1 MRKGEA
7 RRNTDFMD
15 LTRIYYIFFILFLGG
30 CKSEN
35 TPKELGRAVYFW
47 KTTFELSH
55 KETTF
60 LEKNIIEKI
69 YLRFFDVDMLQNEAV
84 PKGIVS
90 LKSKV
95 SQEIVPTVFIT
106 NRVFERL
113 KFEQIED
120 LSAKILGQINKI
132 SRNHK
137 EIQLDCDWTL
147 STKNKYFFFLQ
158 KLKEKSPKTMRF
170 SATIRLHQIKFYEKT
185 GIPPV
190 DEGVLMLYNTGDWR
204 KLKEENSIFDP
215 QTTMNYLDNLSDYP
229 LHLNFAFPI
238 FHQVLAYR
246 NGIFYTFIKNCSLDE
261 IKESQSF
268 EKTELENQFLC
279 KFDIQFKNISFR
291 KNDVLKYENSDFD
304 KINRTQTRILS
315 KTKAPKTNII
325 LYHLDEKNLSNY
337 PQKQISELFS
347 QN

>member
-1 MRKGEA
+1 
-7 RRNTDFMD
+7 MD
-15 LTRIYYIFFILFLGG
+15 LTRICSLFLILIFGG

-35 TPKELGRAVYFW
+35 TPKDLGRAVYFW
-47 KTTFELSH
+47 KTTFELSQ
-55 KETTF
+55 KETAF
-60 LEKNIIEKI
+60 LEKNKVAKI
-69 YLRFFDVDMLQNEAV
+69 YLRFFDVDMLHNEAI
-84 PKGIVS
+84 PKGIVNI
-90 LKSKV
+90 KSKV
-95 SQEIVPTVFIT
+95 NQEIVPTVFIT

-113 KFEQIED
+113 SLDQIED
-120 LSAKILGQINKI
+120 LSIKVLGQINKLLK
-132 SRNHK
+132 NHK

-147 STKNKYFFFLQ
+147 STKNKYFFFLE

-170 SATIRLHQIKFYEKT
+170 SSTIRLHQIKFYQKT

-190 DEGVLMLYNTGDWR
+190 DEGILMLYNTGDWR

-238 FHQVLAYR
+238 FHQVMAYR

-261 IKESQSF
+261 ILANRAF
-268 EKTELENQFLC
+268 GKTEVKNQFLC
-279 KFDIQFKNISFR
+279 KQDVQFKNISFR
-291 KNDVLKYENSDFD
+291 KNDILKFETSDFE
-304 KINRTQTRILS
+304 KVNKTKNRILQKIKAS
-315 KTKAPKTNII
+315 KTTII

-337 PQKQISELFS
+337 NQRQISELFS

>member
-1 MRKGEA
+1 M
-7 RRNTDFMD
+7 DF
-15 LTRIYYIFFILFLGG
+15 TRIYFLLLILFLGG
-30 CKSEN
+30 CKSDN
-35 TPKELGRAVYFW
+35 TPKDLGRAVYFW
-47 KTTFELSH
+47 KTTFELSQ
-55 KETTF
+55 KETAF
-60 LEKNIIEKI
+60 LEENKVEKI

-84 PKGIVS
+84 PKGIVTI
-90 LKSKV
+90 KSKV
-95 SQEIVPTVFIT
+95 NQEIVPTIFIT

-120 LSAKILGQINKI
+120 LSAKILRQINKI

-137 EIQLDCDWTL
+137 GIQLDCDWTL
-147 STKNKYFFFLQ
+147 STKNKYFFFLE
-158 KLKEKSPKTMRF
+158 KLKEKSQKNMRF

-215 QTTMNYLDNLSDYP
+215 QATMNYLDNLSDYP

-246 NGIFYTFIKNCSLDE
+246 NGIFYTFIKNCNVDE
-261 IKESQSF
+261 ILANPAF
-268 EKTELENQFLC
+268 TKTEVENQFLC
-279 KFDIQFKNISFR
+279 NQDVQFKNISFR
-291 KNDVLKYENSDFD
+291 KNDILKYENSDFD
-304 KINRTQTRILS
+304 KINKTKTRILS
-315 KTKAPKTNII
+315 KTKASKTNII